1 MSRVQARIEGRKAM
15 STSRFGTFEASDGAR
30 SNRRDF
36 LRTGTLGTLG
46 LGLSARSAGA
56 AGLSTES
63 AVILLMM
70 VGGPSQI
77 ETFDPK
83 PDAPSEV
90 RGPFRSIETAIP
102 GVRLV
107 EHLPGIARRMDRLT
121 LVRSLHHNASPI
133 HETGLQLLGTGNLF
147 RMEGDHP
154 HLGSLA
160 ARRLGSSGGLPP
172 FVILP
177 GPIGPTGVSIPS
189 GQSPG
194 SPFGPF
200 VLGDDPASPTFDPR
214 AALDRARRFLDESSE
229 LRSAG
234 TPTRSSHRAFDLAAE
249 RASTREAYGRSS
261 FGQSCLLARRLVE
274 SGVRVVVVNMA
285 ETVFGRPSWDAH
297 GREPF
302 STFDDYARN
311 LLPTFDRAFSA
322 LVDDLE
328 SRDLLAS
335 TLVVASGEL
344 GRTPKVNASGGRDHW
359 PGVWSA
365 LLAGGG
371 TQGGRVIGAS
381 DRTGSEPSRRPVTL
395 PELFATM
402 SQSLG
407 LGPIDSGSALPIAEA
422 FA

>member
-1 MSRVQARIEGRKAM
+1 M
-15 STSRFGTFEASDGAR
+15 STMGFGTFKVDEDLA

-36 LRTGTLGTLG
+36 LRIGALGTLG
-46 LGLSARSAGA
+46 LGLSGPVAGSAK
-56 AGLSTES
+56 LPSDR

-83 PDAPSEV
+83 PSAPSEV

-102 GVRLV
+102 GVRVV
-107 EHLPGIARRMDRLT
+107 EHLPGIARRMRRLT
-121 LVRSLHHNASPI
+121 LVRSLHHDASPI
-133 HETGLQLLGTGNLF
+133 HETGLQLLGTGNL
-147 RMEGDHP
+147 RRLDREHP

-160 ARRLGSSGGLPP
+160 ARRLGSAGGLPP

-177 GPIGPTGVSIPS
+177 RPIGRTGVSIPN

-194 SPFGPF
+194 MPFGPF
-200 VLGDDPASPTFDPR
+200 VLGDDPSSPTFDPR
-214 AALDRARRFLDESSE
+214 GALGRARRFLDESSE

-234 TPTRSSHRAFDLAAE
+234 SPTSSSHRAFDLSAE
-249 RASTREAYGRSS
+249 RASIREGYGRSS
-261 FGQSCLLARRLVE
+261 FGQGCLLARRLVE

-285 ETVFGRPSWDAH
+285 ETVFERPSWDAH

-328 SRDLLAS
+328 ARGLLAS
-335 TLVVASGEL
+335 TLVVASGEF

-371 TQGGRVIGAS
+371 TPGGRVIGAS
-381 DRTGSEPSRRPVTL
+381 DRTGSEPIRRPVTL

-402 SQSLG
+402 SRSLG
-407 LGPIDSGSALPIAEA
+407 LDPADSGPAPLIAEA
-422 FA
+422 FT